1 MLGYGRVG
9 GTRRLKIVRYAGTA
23 GLAAIVDAGGL
34 HVLLQAGLPLLGAA
48 TASFLGAAIL
58 NYALTAWFVFGT
70 RPSPR
75 GFAPFLAGALVGLV
89 VNVAIT
95 LAGVAFFGTPPVVAK
110 MVGIGVAFLVN
121 FAINAVFVFP
131 QQARGLTGPR

>member
-1 MLGYGRVG
+1 
-9 GTRRLKIVRYAGTA
+9 
-23 GLAAIVDAGGL
+23 
-34 HVLLQAGLPLLGAA
+34 
-48 TASFLGAAIL
+48 
-58 NYALTAWFVFGT
+58 VFGT